1 MSQMGFEEATTS
13 IHGGTDEA
21 HKRLDLFLSQPD
33 KVATFSKP
41 KTAPTSLEPSTTML
55 SPYMKFGCI
64 GVREI
69 WWGCKEVIKN
79 WKGKGETKE
88 PENMFGQVS
97 HSHEVLEDELMRS
110 WNLGICMLLPSM
122 EHRTLRGSGGTRPVG
137 MLIISSLAEAD
148 NRFIDWGLQNQYDE
162 EGKEIRPRPRGDEE
176 DEERFAAWREGRTGF
191 PYVPRTC
198 LSPLVLTFKMD
209 RRMYATTQ
217 T

>member
-97 HSHEVLEDELMRS
+97 LLSQGVEGELTRS
-110 WNLGICMLLPSM
+110 WSLGICTPLPSM
-122 EHRTLRGSGGTRPVG
+122 GHRTSKGSGGIRPVG
-137 MLIISSLAEAD
+137 M
-148 NRFIDWGLQNQYDE
+148 
-162 EGKEIRPRPRGDEE
+162 
-176 DEERFAAWREGRTGF
+176 
-191 PYVPRTC
+191 
-198 LSPLVLTFKMD
+198 
-209 RRMYATTQ
+209 
-217 T
+217 

>member
-1 MSQMGFEEATTS
+1 MAQMGFEDATTT

-41 KTAPTSLEPSTTML
+41 QTAPTSLEPSTTML

-97 HSHEVLEDELMRS
+97 
-110 WNLGICMLLPSM
+110 CPMLL
-122 EHRTLRGSGGTRPVG
+122 RVG
-137 MLIISSLAEAD
+137 AD
-148 NRFIDWGLQNQYDE
+148 E
-162 EGKEIRPRPRGDEE
+162 
-176 DEERFAAWREGRTGF
+176 
-191 PYVPRTC
+191 
-198 LSPLVLTFKMD
+198 
-209 RRMYATTQ
+209 
-217 T
+217 

>member
-122 EHRTLRGSGGTRPVG
+122 GHRILRGLGETRPVG
-137 MLIISSLAEAD
+137 TFMLALVHITYA
-148 NRFIDWGLQNQYDE
+148 RFIDWGLQNQYDE

-191 PYVPRTC
+191 PYVALTC

>member
-97 HSHEVLEDELMRS
+97 HSHEVLEGELMRS
-110 WNLGICMLLPSM
+110 WSLGICTPLPSM
-122 EHRTLRGSGGTRPVG
+122 GHRILRGSEGIRPVG
-137 MLIISSLAEAD
+137 M
-148 NRFIDWGLQNQYDE
+148 
-162 EGKEIRPRPRGDEE
+162 
-176 DEERFAAWREGRTGF
+176 
-191 PYVPRTC
+191 
-198 LSPLVLTFKMD
+198 
-209 RRMYATTQ
+209 
-217 T
+217 

>member
-1 MSQMGFEEATTS
+1 MGFEEATTS

-97 HSHEVLEDELMRS
+97 HHSGGLGGELMRS
-110 WNLGICMLLPSM
+110 WSLGICMLLPSTV
-122 EHRTLRGSGGTRPVG
+122 HLISRGSEGTTPVG
-137 MLIISSLAEAD
+137 MFHLS
-148 NRFIDWGLQNQYDE
+148 
-162 EGKEIRPRPRGDEE
+162 
-176 DEERFAAWREGRTGF
+176 
-191 PYVPRTC
+191 C
-198 LSPLVLTFKMD
+198 LT
-209 RRMYATTQ
+209 
-217 T
+217 

>member
-1 MSQMGFEEATTS
+1 MGFEEATTS

-97 HSHEVLEDELMRS
+97 HLLDGLEDELMRS
-110 WNLGICMLLPSM
+110 WSSGTCMLLPSLVHLTFR
-122 EHRTLRGSGGTRPVG
+122 ESEEITPVG
-137 MLIISSLAEAD
+137 MLHL
-148 NRFIDWGLQNQYDE
+148 
-162 EGKEIRPRPRGDEE
+162 
-176 DEERFAAWREGRTGF
+176 
-191 PYVPRTC
+191 
-198 LSPLVLTFKMD
+198 LVSD
-209 RRMYATTQ
+209 PG
-217 T
+217 

>member
-79 WKGKGETKE
+79 WNGKGETKE

-97 HSHEVLEDELMRS
+97 AHTRVL
-110 WNLGICMLLPSM
+110 
-122 EHRTLRGSGGTRPVG
+122 RTS
-137 MLIISSLAEAD
+137 
-148 NRFIDWGLQNQYDE
+148 
-162 EGKEIRPRPRGDEE
+162 
-176 DEERFAAWREGRTGF
+176 
-191 PYVPRTC
+191 
-198 LSPLVLTFKMD
+198 
-209 RRMYATTQ
+209 
-217 T
+217 

>member
-1 MSQMGFEEATTS
+1 MGFEEATTS

-21 HKRLDLFLSQPD
+21 HKRLDLFLSQPN

-69 WWGCKEVIKN
+69 WWGCKEIIKN

-97 HSHEVLEDELMRS
+97 LFFPGVGGADEKLEFRD
-110 WNLGICMLLPSM
+110 
-122 EHRTLRGSGGTRPVG
+122 
-137 MLIISSLAEAD
+137 
-148 NRFIDWGLQNQYDE
+148 
-162 EGKEIRPRPRGDEE
+162 
-176 DEERFAAWREGRTGF
+176 
-191 PYVPRTC
+191 
-198 LSPLVLTFKMD
+198 
-209 RRMYATTQ
+209 MYAAAEYGTPHFQ
-217 T
+217 RIRGNHACR